1 MAAEHLPAWPRAA
14 DSSTGPRHGAPGQG
28 ARPGRMS
35 WLASAAVMAEALAV
49 AACAQVRRHTRI
61 ALLHRSTGSGQ
72 LGVDVQHL
80 HRLAAAHIPRIG
92 AQEAVER

>member
-49 AACAQVRRHTRI
+49 AACASS
-61 ALLHRSTGSGQ
+61 STGG
-72 LGVDVQHL
+72 
-80 HRLAAAHIPRIG
+80 AARPTATTST
-92 AQEAVER
+92 